1 MVEAQVDPMEPPK
14 FKTNKKIP
22 RGPPSP
28 PAPVMHSP
36 SRLETKSIMIAIY
49 SQKVIFKAVNDIID
63 MGCFLF
69 PCENSLRRGA
79 IVLKAQCWTKIPF
92 EGPQGPTQKS
102 TPSESILHLDM
113 THEWHTNIHT

>member
-69 PCENSLRRGA
+69 PCENSLRRGGYSSKSS
-79 IVLKAQCWTKIPF
+79 VLDENTF
-92 EGPQGPTQKS
+92 
-102 TPSESILHLDM
+102 
-113 THEWHTNIHT
+113 